1 MPAFPATFFD
11 LATITPATGA
21 IINVPGYSSFFAAL
35 SSAGDINGDG
45 IDDFIIGVP
54 GDGLGDYSGAAYV
67 VFGRAGGLPAVN
79 LGALTGAEGFRITGV
94 TNSQTGSTVSGAG
107 DINGDGIDD
116 LIVGAPFFGYDIG
129 EQAAAYI
136 IFGRNTAV
144 VGDFQ
149 PEIFTASLNGVDG
162 FTLRG
167 GENLGEFGRAVSSVG
182 DVNGDGIDD
191 VVIMAQVPAYGAA
204 YVVFGKTGG
213 FGSLVDLDLMSV
225 NDGFVIRGTD
235 PNGPFAF
242 ALGGGDINGDG
253 LGDIVISAAT
263 AGNGAGA
270 SFVVFGQNAAVTGGF
285 APEIYVTDLIGENGF
300 RIDGAVTGSPGSQL
314 GRSLDVADING
325 DGFDDLIL
333 GAPYDRDQNGVDTGG
348 GAVVFGKA
356 DGFAAALNVGSLDG
370 SNGFRI
376 AGPGYSAGASIASA
390 GDVNGDGFDDLI
402 IGARFAG
409 YAYGRQGAGV
419 SYVVFGRADG
429 FAATLDLTSLDG
441 SNGFRILGAVQFD
454 RTGLLVAGAGD
465 INGDGFDD
473 LLVRGDNVGIDSGT
487 VQPTLYIIYGHSPV
501 PVATAGDDT
510 LSGGAGNDTLDGLA
524 GKDILYGLGGSD
536 EIYGGEGADQ
546 LFGGDGGD
554 VLLGGLGSDILVGD
568 ADDDFLYGEDGADK
582 LFGGTGLDNLSG
594 GAGNDRIAGGDDRDW
609 LDGEDGNDYLDGGLG
624 HDIMTGGSGN
634 DVYIVDEFGDETHE
648 LAGGGYDIV
657 RTAGTNWTLDTNI
670 EGLELQGS
678 ADIAGSGNAGAN
690 NIQGNAGA
698 NRLDGDLGVDTLNGN
713 DGDDIIIGGLGND
726 LLRGGLGADAFA
738 VRHIAAG
745 VLETD
750 QIYDFSDAEGD
761 YLDLTDAF
769 AGTLSQV
776 AAFSKVAGQMTVA
789 LSGGNTVVRLDL
801 NGDGKADYQVKING
815 DVTDHATA
823 WLL

>member
-11 LATITPATGA
+11 LATINPANGA
-21 IINVPGYSSFFAAL
+21 VINVPGYSGFFAAL

-45 IDDFIIGVP
+45 IDDFIIGVRT
-54 GDGLGDYSGAAYV
+54 DGRGDYSGAAYV
-67 VFGRAGGLPAVN
+67 VFGRAGGLPAIN

-94 TNSQTGSTVSGAG
+94 TNSQTGATVSGAG

-116 LIVGAPFFGYDIG
+116 LIVGAPFFGYDTV
-129 EQAAAYI
+129 EPAAAYI
-136 IFGRNTAV
+136 IFGRDTAV

-182 DVNGDGIDD
+182 DVNGDGIGD

-204 YVVFGKTGG
+204 YVLFGKTGG
-213 FGSLVDLDLMSV
+213 FGSMVDLNLMSV

-263 AGNGAGA
+263 AGNGAGS

-285 APEIYVTDLIGENGF
+285 APEIYVTDLSGENGF

-333 GAPYDRDQNGVDTGG
+333 GAPYDRDQNGVGTGG

-376 AGPGYSAGASIASA
+376 AGRDYGAGSSIASA

-402 IGARFAG
+402 VGAKTEG

-454 RTGLLVAGAGD
+454 RTGEHVAGAGD
-465 INGDGFDD
+465 FNGDGFDD
-473 LLVRGDNVGIDSGT
+473 LLVQGDFVGTYSGT
-487 VQPTLYIIYGHSPV
+487 VQPTLYIIYGHASAF
-501 PVATAGDDT
+501 VATTGDDT
-510 LSGGAGNDTLDGLA
+510 FTGGGGVDVLSGLG
-524 GKDILYGLGGSD
+524 GKDALYGLGGD
-536 EIYGGEGADQ
+536 DIIDGGDGADQ
-546 LFGGDGGD
+546 LFGGDGAD
-554 VLLGGLGSDILVGD
+554 DLVGGLGGDSLYGD
-568 ADDDFLYGEDGADK
+568 AGADDLSGGDGADK
-582 LFGGTGLDNLSG
+582 LFGGTGADLLDG
-594 GAGNDRIAGGDDRDW
+594 GLGNDRMAGEADIDTLNG
-609 LDGEDGNDYLDGGLG
+609 GAGNDYLDGGAG
-624 HDIMTGGSGN
+624 ADIMTGGGDN
-634 DVYIVDEFGDETHE
+634 DVYIVDDANDQTIE
-648 LAGGGYDIV
+648 LAGEGYDIV
-657 RTAGTNWTLDTNI
+657 RTAVPGWVLAANI
-670 EGLELQGS
+670 EALELQGS
-678 ADIAGSGNAGAN
+678 ANITGKGNDGAN
-690 NIQGNAGA
+690 NLQGNAGA
-698 NRLDGDLGVDTLNGN
+698 NTLLGLAGVDTLNGN
-713 DGDDIIIGGLGND
+713 DGDDIIVGGLGND
-726 LLRGGLGADAFA
+726 LLRGGLGADVFA
-738 VRHIAAG
+738 VRHVASG

-776 AAFSKVAGQMTVA
+776 AAFSKVAGQMTVS
-789 LSGGNTVVRLDL
+789 LVSGNTVVKLDL

-815 DVTDHATA
+815 DVTQHDTV